1 MVRAPLR
8 HATSATAGADGASR
22 SHRMADLPDDRWA
35 RAVLDLVRVQAAA
48 ALGHGEEAEA
58 DGGRAFREPGFD
70 LILDNVI

>member
-1 MVRAPLR
+1 
-8 HATSATAGADGASR
+8 
-22 SHRMADLPDDRWA
+22 MADLPDDRRA
-35 RAVLDLVRVQAAA
+35 RAVLDLVRAQAAA